1 MSAFKQTCSFENK
14 NGFLAFYP
22 AWNRRAFTAMGNA
35 PQHIHSLTEEAQMG
49 LSAAARPGLNFTGQ
63 ITGVEEYV
71 ESASSGLAVF

>member
-1 MSAFKQTCSFENK
+1 
-14 NGFLAFYP
+14 
-22 AWNRRAFTAMGNA
+22 MGNA

-49 LSAAARPGLNFTGQ
+49 LSAAARPGLYFAGQ